1 MSTPTRHSRHSKAIL
16 ALCSLGTV
24 SASLPAELAVR
35 VVDQNGAPVY
45 QAVVEVARPQGNT
58 QALVFP
64 WRSAMAQRDL
74 AFVPGTLIVPVGANV
89 AFPNLDT
96 VRHSVYSF
104 SRTGRF
110 QIDLY
115 GREQSRTQRFA
126 VAGTAVLGCNI
137 HDKMRGYIRVTNTP
151 FANVTDAGG
160 RTTIRS
166 LGPGSYSVTV
176 WHPRLRGTDNV
187 AVQAVTAKA
196 GQTTVINV
204 PVR

>member
-1 MSTPTRHSRHSKAIL
+1 MSISSRRSRHLKAVL
-16 ALCSLGTV
+16 ALCSLATV
-24 SASLPAELAVR
+24 SASPPAELAVR
-35 VVDQNGAPVY
+35 VVDQHGAPVY

-58 QALVFP
+58 LAAAFP

-115 GREQSRTQRFA
+115 GREQNRSQRFA

-137 HDKMRGYIRVTNTP
+137 HDQMRGYIRVTNTP

-160 RTTIRS
+160 RTAIRS
-166 LGPGSYSVTV
+166 LGPGSYSITV

-187 AVQAVTAKA
+187 LVQTASARAGQAV
-196 GQTTVINV
+196 VISV